1 MVENLLPESRGLF
14 TLLVRLIVQL
24 LILSVIN
31 LILIELPMLKAIT
44 IPGSPVTIP
53 AVISFVIGIVMI
65 GVLLAFR
72 QDFIPMLRRSFSGF
86 PQAATIASSAIILG
100 IIITA
105 YSMFEAAIRPL
116 MFQFAWSYP
125 VIFFIIALWPLFT
138 LVTSLYSSGRP
149 IADWAAEKITQ
160 NTMNGQEGTRCTSCG
175 VAHVRSAKFCPAC
188 GVCLVLQTENNTSCQ
203 ACGAVNKS
211 SYKHCVNCGALIE
224 EEQYE
229 TRVSI

>member
-1 MVENLLPESRGLF
+1 VNMLPDSRGLF
-14 TLLVRLIVQL
+14 TLLVRLIVQV
-24 LILSVIN
+24 LILLVIN
-31 LILIELPMLKAIT
+31 WILIELPMLKAIT

-53 AVISFVIGIVMI
+53 AVISFVIGIIMI
-65 GVLLAFR
+65 GVLLGFR
-72 QDFIPMLRRSFSGF
+72 QDFVPMVRRYFSGF

-105 YSMFEAAIRPL
+105 YSMFEAAVRPL

-125 VIFFIIALWPLFT
+125 LIFFIIALWPLFT
-138 LVTSLYSSGRP
+138 LITTLYSSGRP
-149 IADWAAEKITQ
+149 IADWTAEKIVQ
-160 NTMNGQEGTRCTSCG
+160 NTLNSQDDGTRCTSCG
-175 VAHVRSAKFCPAC
+175 NVCVRSAKFCPAC
-188 GVCLVLQTENNTSCQ
+188 GVCLVPQTENNTSCK